1 MAMVRIALKIYW
13 AQAAVGFAVG
23 FIVPWL
29 QFIGLIELRSTQKTL
44 QITGA
49 ADVIRSWCRANSM
62 VVPLADTGD
71 ERDNSSN
78 QDCQHH
84 NLPA

>member
-1 MAMVRIALKIYW
+1 V
-13 AQAAVGFAVG
+13 
-23 FIVPWL
+23 VP
-29 QFIGLIELRSTQKTL
+29 SD
-44 QITGA
+44 A
-49 ADVIRSWCRANSM
+49 YSM

-71 ERDNSSN
+71 ERDNSGN